1 MNYMKKESA
10 KSLVWEKIHEPIQ
23 QPLSKTER
31 VNVNYFHSS
40 LCDID
45 IPDEFHTNI

>member
-1 MNYMKKESA
+1 MNYMKKESE

-31 VNVNYFHSS
+31 VNETPLMSIFFTA
-40 LCDID
+40 LCVI
-45 IPDEFHTNI
+45 